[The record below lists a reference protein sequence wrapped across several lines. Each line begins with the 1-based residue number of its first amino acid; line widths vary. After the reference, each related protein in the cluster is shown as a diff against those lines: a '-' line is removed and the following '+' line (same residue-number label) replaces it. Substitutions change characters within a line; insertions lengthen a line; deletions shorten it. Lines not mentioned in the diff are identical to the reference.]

1 MLQTVEIYHR
11 YQLLVQAIAE
21 AAQGC
26 SAERHLPVELRQ
38 SVHRLDQHA
47 DQLGQI
53 LLTPDSARIARTVAE
68 MVLLAGRARQ
78 VCLHVP
84 EISARTRSAVQ
95 FMCGQLQEL
104 QRDCAAGESAGTNKS
119 ALP

>member
-21 AAQGC
+21 AAQSC

-53 LLTPDSARIARTVAE
+53 LLTPDSVRIARTVAE
-68 MVLLAGRARQ
+68 MAVLAERARQ

-104 QRDCAAGESAGTNKS
+104 QRDCATR
-119 ALP
+119 